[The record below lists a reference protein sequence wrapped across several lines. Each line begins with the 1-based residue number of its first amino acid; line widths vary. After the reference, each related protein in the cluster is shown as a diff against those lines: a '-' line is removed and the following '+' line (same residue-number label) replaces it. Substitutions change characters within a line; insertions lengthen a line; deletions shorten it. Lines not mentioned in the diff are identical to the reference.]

1 MDVEGARAVANDLIV
16 LRDDSLS
23 LTAARTIEAL
33 ADRLK
38 QLVALIE
45 RQSESLDESLAVCEQ
60 FRQLNDKLT
69 ADFERARRSQYSLGG
84 PR

>member
-16 LRDDSLS
+16 LRDDPLS
-23 LTAARTIEAL
+23 LTAAQAIEGL
-33 ADRLK
+33 TDRLE

-45 RQSESLDESLAVCEQ
+45 RQSESLSESLAVCEQ

-69 ADFERARRSQYSLGG
+69 ADLERARRSQYGLGG